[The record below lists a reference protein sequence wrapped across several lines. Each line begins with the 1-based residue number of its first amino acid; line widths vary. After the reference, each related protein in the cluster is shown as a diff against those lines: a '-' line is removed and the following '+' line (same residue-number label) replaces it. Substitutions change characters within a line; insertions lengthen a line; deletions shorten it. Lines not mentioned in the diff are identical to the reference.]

1 MDGIFWQQ
9 QKSTFIFPLESDDVK
24 DTELAD
30 DVNLTDNVKFEI
42 NYIDDCDSAV
52 NDVDDF
58 IDDDCDGKIYSEDE
72 DCAKRRAT
80 ANIKK
85 KRMVNAFR
93 T

>member
-1 MDGIFWQQ
+1 MEFSGSN
-9 QKSTFIFPLESDDVK
+9 KSNFVFPLESDDVK
-24 DTELAD
+24 DSELAD
-30 DVNLTDNVKFEI
+30 AVDLTDNVKFEI